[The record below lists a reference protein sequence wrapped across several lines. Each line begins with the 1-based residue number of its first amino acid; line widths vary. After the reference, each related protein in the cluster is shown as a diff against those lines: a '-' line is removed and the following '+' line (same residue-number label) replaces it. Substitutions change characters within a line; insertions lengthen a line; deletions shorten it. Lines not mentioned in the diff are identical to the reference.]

1 MNYDPHTGEP
11 MSAGQTAA
19 EPMQAARE
27 TPTRSV
33 RFRVPK
39 TEINFILDRKW
50 LPVACR
56 QLLIL
61 AISLVVCFLL
71 SLISV
76 AANAP
81 SAIFVL
87 VALASICVFVT
98 FIVLMIRNLVMIHQN
113 RKLLETEEYS
123 AEFQADRMIWI
134 TWVNGVSLRTETI
147 PFSQITKQRIKRNY
161 RLIWVGWQFYFVP
174 MQLIGNAP
182 APTAA
187 PAPQMNYNPYT
198 NEPIGD
204 PKEPAAQTPPSG
216 EPTRSVR
223 FRVPP
228 EEIGTILKQ
237 MRPKNLV
244 PLTAAL
250 LIVCAIMIASG
261 VSMLFSGSR
270 VLAGVLFTVPA
281 FLLLCCLFFWWIF
294 RSSGKKSREILQR
307 QEYVYD
313 FYPDRFEMT
322 VLENGKTLRIDVV
335 ENAKITKR
343 QEAGNYTLFWK
354 ENQVYFVRNE
364 STPTAPEPTAA
375 PAPEPTAAP
384 AQQAYTAA
392 PAPQM
397 NFDPYTGEP
406 TGAANPVNAAAQ
418 TPPQPVKQSKKHM
431 LWLVLAIVSLV
442 LGWVSFPISLAVSSA
457 SGMLF
462 PFAFLPLV
470 FLPLPIVAII
480 MGAKGKKAD
489 PHYKGTMIGGIVIS
503 VAICGIALFSA
514 MIGALDIDSRR
525 SDLAES
531 KAFLDE
537 YRTVAQI
544 EIPEPD
550 SGYFYDYT
558 EQETDA
564 HDDPDPT
571 VFSADPIHTTR
582 FARLSF
588 EDTEAAEQLLAAATA
603 NENWIAS
610 PLPNRLWEVTSG
622 ISCDWRSKY
631 TEVRVFYL
639 ILNLDTGE
647 YNTVPAAPGSYRFV
661 VMELTV
667 TRELT
672 GKNPSVTADLRIE
685 EYVLDYV
692 G

>member
-1 MNYDPHTGEP
+1 MNYDPYTGEP
-11 MSAGQTAA
+11 VSAGQTAA

-27 TPTRSV
+27 T
-33 RFRVPK
+33 
-39 TEINFILDRKW
+39 
-50 LPVACR
+50 
-56 QLLIL
+56 
-61 AISLVVCFLL
+61 
-71 SLISV
+71 
-76 AANAP
+76 
-81 SAIFVL
+81 
-87 VALASICVFVT
+87 
-98 FIVLMIRNLVMIHQN
+98 
-113 RKLLETEEYS
+113 
-123 AEFQADRMIWI
+123 
-134 TWVNGVSLRTETI
+134 
-147 PFSQITKQRIKRNY
+147 
-161 RLIWVGWQFYFVP
+161 
-174 MQLIGNAP
+174 
-182 APTAA
+182 
-187 PAPQMNYNPYT
+187 
-198 NEPIGD
+198 
-204 PKEPAAQTPPSG
+204 
-216 EPTRSVR
+216 PTRSVR

-261 VSMLFSGSR
+261 VSKLHSGSR
-270 VLAGVLFTVPA
+270 VSAGVLFTVPA
-281 FLLLCCLFFWWIF
+281 FLLLCYLFFWWVF
-294 RSSGKKSREILQR
+294 RTNGKKNRENLLR
-307 QEYVYD
+307 LEYVYD

-364 STPTAPEPTAA
+364 STPTAPEPTAT

-397 NFDPYTGEP
+397 NYDPYTGEP
-406 TGAANPVNAAAQ
+406 IGGANPVNAAGSPA
-418 TPPQPVKQSKKHM
+418 PQPAKQSKKHM
-431 LWLVLAIVSLV
+431 LWLVLAIVSL
-442 LGWVSFPISLAVSSA
+442 LLAWVSLIVSISISSA

-462 PFAFLPLV
+462 PFAFLPLI
-470 FLPLPIVAII
+470 FLPLPIVAIVK
-480 MGAKGKKAD
+480 GAKGKKAD

-503 VAICGIALFSA
+503 VAICGLALFSA
-514 MIGALDIDSRR
+514 MLGALDVNSQNR
-525 SDLAES
+525 DLAES

-571 VFSADPIHTTR
+571 VFSANPIHTTR

-622 ISCDWRSKY
+622 ISYDWRSKY

-667 TRELT
+667 TRRLSE
-672 GKNPSVTADLRIE
+672 KDQPVTAHLEID
-685 EYVLDYV
+685 EYVLDYI

>member
-1 MNYDPHTGEP
+1 MNYDPY
-11 MSAGQTAA
+11 AG
-19 EPMQAARE
+19 
-27 TPTRSV
+27 
-33 RFRVPK
+33 
-39 TEINFILDRKW
+39 
-50 LPVACR
+50 
-56 QLLIL
+56 
-61 AISLVVCFLL
+61 
-71 SLISV
+71 
-76 AANAP
+76 
-81 SAIFVL
+81 
-87 VALASICVFVT
+87 
-98 FIVLMIRNLVMIHQN
+98 
-113 RKLLETEEYS
+113 
-123 AEFQADRMIWI
+123 
-134 TWVNGVSLRTETI
+134 
-147 PFSQITKQRIKRNY
+147 
-161 RLIWVGWQFYFVP
+161 
-174 MQLIGNAP
+174 
-182 APTAA
+182 
-187 PAPQMNYNPYT
+187 
-198 NEPIGD
+198 EPIGD
-204 PKEPAAQTPPSG
+204 PKQPAAQTPPSG

-223 FRVPP
+223 FRVSP
-228 EEIGTILKQ
+228 EEVETILKQ

-244 PLTAAL
+244 PLTLVL
-250 LIVCAIMIASG
+250 LIVSAVMIAIG

-270 VLAGVLFTVPA
+270 VLAGVLFAFPV
-281 FLLLCCLFFWWIF
+281 FLLICCLLVWWGL
-294 RSSGKKSREILQR
+294 RTNGKKTRENMLR
-307 QEYVYD
+307 LEYVYD
-313 FYPDRFEMT
+313 FYPDRFEVT

-354 ENQVYFVRNE
+354 ENEIYFVRNE
-364 STPTAPEPTAA
+364 SAPTAPEPTVT

-384 AQQAYTAA
+384 ARQAYTAA

-397 NFDPYTGEP
+397 NYDPYTGAP
-406 TGAANPVNAAAQ
+406 TGAANPVNPAGSPA
-418 TPPQPVKQSKKHM
+418 PQPVKQSKKHV

-442 LGWVSFPISLAVSSA
+442 LGWASFPISLAMSSV

-462 PFAFLPLV
+462 PFAFLPLL

-480 MGAKGKKAD
+480 MGAKGKKTD

-503 VAICGIALFSA
+503 VAICGIALLSA
-514 MIGALDIDSRR
+514 MFSMLDTDSRR

-558 EQETDA
+558 EYETDA

-571 VFSADPIHTTR
+571 VFSANPIHTTR

-622 ISCDWRSKY
+622 ISYDWRSKY

-672 GKNPSVTADLRIE
+672 GKNPSVTADLGIE
-685 EYVLDYV
+685 EYVLDYI